1 DVERGSVV
9 VLGRDGEVRAAD
21 LAAREP
27 QALERL
33 RAGDLVHEVEVD
45 VEEVGRPVG
54 ASSHQVRVPD
64 LLRQRAGHVAHLL
77 VVCHGAPGGYG
88 APSGSIVRRPAAC
101 RGERPAGGTSPPDL
115 DRKSTRLNSSHVKT
129 SYAVF

>member
-1 DVERGSVV
+1 RVDLRAAREVRDGQVDVERGSVV

-27 QALERL
+27 QALEHL

-64 LLRQRAGHVAHLL
+64 LLRQRAGHVAYLL

-88 APSGSIVRRPAAC
+88 APSGSIVR
-101 RGERPAGGTSPPDL
+101 
-115 DRKSTRLNSSHVKT
+115 
-129 SYAVF
+129 